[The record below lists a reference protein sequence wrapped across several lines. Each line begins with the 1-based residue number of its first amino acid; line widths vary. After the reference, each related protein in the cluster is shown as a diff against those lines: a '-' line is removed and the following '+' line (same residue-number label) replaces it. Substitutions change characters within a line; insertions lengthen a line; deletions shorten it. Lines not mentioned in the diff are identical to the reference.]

1 MITELNYTTMHGVSV
16 QIPLLDTIIVIGG
29 NSSTGKTFIK
39 DTAPEFYN
47 DEKTSRIEVFDYKR
61 TVDLAVMKALRDKLI
76 IIDNADILLSENEEV
91 SNFINTDT
99 NNQYLLFMRDDNDV
113 DYSVDNY
120 AELQETG
127 KQLKAVYP
135 FR

>member
-1 MITELNYTTMHGVSV
+1 MITELNYTTMYGVSV

-29 NSSTGKTFIK
+29 NSSSGKTFIK

-47 DEKTSRIEVFDYKR
+47 DEKTALIEVFDYKR
-61 TVDLAVMKALRDKLI
+61 TVDLSVMKALRNRLI
-76 IIDNADILLSENEEV
+76 IIDNADILLSENEDV

-113 DYSVDNY
+113 DFSVDNY

>member
-1 MITELNYTTMHGVSV
+1 MHGVSV

-29 NSSTGKTFIK
+29 NSSSGKTFIK
-39 DTAPEFYN
+39 DTATEFYN
-47 DEKTSRIEVFDYKR
+47 DEKTALIQVFDYKR
-61 TVDLAVMKALRDKLI
+61 TVDLSVMKALRNRLI
-76 IIDNADILLSENEEV
+76 IIDNADILLSENEDV

-113 DYSVDNY
+113 DFSVDNY